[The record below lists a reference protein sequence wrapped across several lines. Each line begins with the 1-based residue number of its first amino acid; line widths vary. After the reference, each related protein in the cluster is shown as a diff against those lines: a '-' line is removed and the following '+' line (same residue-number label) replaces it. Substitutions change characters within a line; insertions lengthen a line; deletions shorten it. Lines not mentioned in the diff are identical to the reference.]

1 LIALYCFIRGVS
13 LFFITFANY
22 YAFRKAKLNKFEVMR
37 KLKLDE
43 LGRVSADEYKVIEK
57 HPIVVVLDN
66 VRSMHNVGA
75 VFRTSDA
82 FLIEKIYLCGI
93 TATPPHKEIHKTAI
107 GAENS
112 VDWEYVKDSNELVLK
127 LKEDGFQIVTIEQTE
142 GSVLL
147 NEFEVDST
155 QKYAIVMGNEVDG
168 VQQSIIDECDTCIEI
183 PQSGTK
189 HSLNVSVCTGII
201 LWKWYEGFMK

>member
-1 LIALYCFIRGVS
+1 
-13 LFFITFANY
+13 
-22 YAFRKAKLNKFEVMR
+22 MR

-43 LGRVSADEYKVIEK
+43 LGRVSTEEYKEIEK
-57 HPIVVVLDN
+57 NPIVVVLDN

-82 FLIEKIYLCGI
+82 FLIDKIYLCGI

-112 VDWEYVKDSNELVLK
+112 VDWEYVKDSNELVAK
-127 LKEDGFQIVTIEQTE
+127 LKEEGYQIVTIEQTE

-147 NEFEVDST
+147 NKFEIDQS
-155 QKYAIVMGNEVDG
+155 QKYAIIMGNEVDG
-168 VQQSIIDECDTCIEI
+168 VQQSIIDQCDTCIEI

-201 LWKWYEGFMK
+201 LWKWYEGFMR

>member
-1 LIALYCFIRGVS
+1 
-13 LFFITFANY
+13 
-22 YAFRKAKLNKFEVMR
+22 MR

-43 LGRVSADEYKVIEK
+43 LGRVSTEEYKEIEK
-57 HPIVVVLDN
+57 NPIVVVLDN

-82 FLIEKIYLCGI
+82 FLIDKIYLCGI

-112 VDWEYVKDSNELVLK
+112 VDWEYVKDSNELVAK
-127 LKEDGFQIVTIEQTE
+127 LKEEDYQIVTIEQTE

-147 NEFEVDST
+147 NEFEIDQS
-155 QKYAIVMGNEVDG
+155 QKYAIIMGNEVDG
-168 VQQSIIDECDTCIEI
+168 VQQSIIDQCDTCIEI

>member
-1 LIALYCFIRGVS
+1 
-13 LFFITFANY
+13 
-22 YAFRKAKLNKFEVMR
+22 MR

-43 LGRVSADEYKVIEK
+43 LGRVSAEEYKVIEK

-82 FLIEKIYLCGI
+82 FLIDKIYLCGI

-112 VDWEYVKDSNELVLK
+112 VDWEYVKDSNELVTK
-127 LKEDGFQIVTIEQTE
+127 LKEDGYQIVTIEQTE

-147 NEFEVDST
+147 NEFEVDQS
-155 QKYAIVMGNEVDG
+155 QKYAIVMEMRLMVGNN
-168 VQQSIIDECDTCIEI
+168 QSLI
-183 PQSGTK
+183 
-189 HSLNVSVCTGII
+189 NVIRVSKFHNLEQNIH
-201 LWKWYEGFMK
+201 

>member
-1 LIALYCFIRGVS
+1 
-13 LFFITFANY
+13 
-22 YAFRKAKLNKFEVMR
+22 MR

-43 LGRVSADEYKVIEK
+43 LGRVSTEEYKEIEK
-57 HPIVVVLDN
+57 NPIVVVLDN

-82 FLIEKIYLCGI
+82 FLIDKIYLCGI

-112 VDWEYVKDSNELVLK
+112 VDWEYVKDSNELVAK
-127 LKEDGFQIVTIEQTE
+127 LKEEGYQIVTIEQTE

-147 NEFEVDST
+147 NEFEVDQS

-168 VQQSIIDECDTCIEI
+168 VQQSIIDQCDTCIEI

>member
-1 LIALYCFIRGVS
+1 
-13 LFFITFANY
+13 
-22 YAFRKAKLNKFEVMR
+22 MR

-43 LGRVSADEYKVIEK
+43 LGRVSADEYKEIEK

-82 FLIEKIYLCGI
+82 FLIDKIYLCGI

-112 VDWEYVKDSNELVLK
+112 VDWEYIQDANELVINLK
-127 LKEDGFQIVTIEQTE
+127 KEGYEIITIEQTE

-147 NEFEVDST
+147 NEFKVDSS

-168 VQQSIIDECDTCIEI
+168 VQQSIIDQCNTCIEI

>member
-1 LIALYCFIRGVS
+1 
-13 LFFITFANY
+13 
-22 YAFRKAKLNKFEVMR
+22 MR

-43 LGRVSADEYKVIEK
+43 LGRVSAEEYKVIEK

-82 FLIEKIYLCGI
+82 FLIDKIYLCGI

-112 VDWEYVKDSNELVLK
+112 VDWEYVKDSNELVTK
-127 LKEDGFQIVTIEQTE
+127 LKEDGYQIVTIEQTE

-147 NEFEVDST
+147 NEFEVDQS

>member
-1 LIALYCFIRGVS
+1 
-13 LFFITFANY
+13 
-22 YAFRKAKLNKFEVMR
+22 MR

-43 LGRVSADEYKVIEK
+43 LGRISAEEYKGIEK

-82 FLIEKIYLCGI
+82 FLIDKIYLCGI

-112 VDWEYVKDSNELVLK
+112 VEWEYVKDSNELVAK
-127 LKEDGFQIVTIEQTE
+127 LKKENYQIITIEQTE

-147 NEFEVDST
+147 NEFEVDHN

-168 VQQSIIDECDTCIEI
+168 VQQSIIDQCNTCIEI

>member
-1 LIALYCFIRGVS
+1 
-13 LFFITFANY
+13 
-22 YAFRKAKLNKFEVMR
+22 MR

-43 LGRVSADEYKVIEK
+43 LGRVSTEEYKEIEK
-57 HPIVVVLDN
+57 NPIVVVLDN

-82 FLIEKIYLCGI
+82 FLIYKIYLCGI

-112 VDWEYVKDSNELVLK
+112 VDWEYVKDSNELVAK
-127 LKEDGFQIVTIEQTE
+127 LKEEGYQIVTIEQTE

-147 NEFEVDST
+147 NEFEIDQS
-155 QKYAIVMGNEVDG
+155 QKYAIIMGNEVDG
-168 VQQSIIDECDTCIEI
+168 VQQSIIDQCDTCIEI

>member
-1 LIALYCFIRGVS
+1 
-13 LFFITFANY
+13 
-22 YAFRKAKLNKFEVMR
+22 MR

-43 LGRVSADEYKVIEK
+43 LGRVSADEYKEIEK

-112 VDWEYVKDSNELVLK
+112 VDWEYVQDSNDLVAK

-147 NEFEVDST
+147 NEFKVDST

-168 VQQSIIDECDTCIEI
+168 VQQSIIDQCDTCIEI

>member
-1 LIALYCFIRGVS
+1 
-13 LFFITFANY
+13 
-22 YAFRKAKLNKFEVMR
+22 MR

-43 LGRVSADEYKVIEK
+43 LGRVSAEEYKVIDK

-66 VRSMHNVGA
+66 VRSLHNVGA

-82 FLIEKIYLCGI
+82 FLIDKIYLCGI

-112 VDWEYVKDSNELVLK
+112 VDWEYVKDSNELIKK
-127 LKEDGFQIVTIEQTE
+127 LKEDDYQIVTIEQTE

-147 NEFEVDST
+147 NEFEVDQSK
-155 QKYAIVMGNEVDG
+155 KYAIVMGNEVDG

>member
-1 LIALYCFIRGVS
+1 
-13 LFFITFANY
+13 
-22 YAFRKAKLNKFEVMR
+22 MR

-43 LGRVSADEYKVIEK
+43 LGRVSAEEYKVIEK

-82 FLIEKIYLCGI
+82 FLIDKIYLCGI

-112 VDWEYVKDSNELVLK
+112 VDWEYVKDSNELIKK
-127 LKEDGFQIVTIEQTE
+127 LKEDDYQIVTIEQTE

-147 NEFEVDST
+147 NEFEVDQS

-168 VQQSIIDECDTCIEI
+168 VQQSIIDQCDTCIEI

>member
-1 LIALYCFIRGVS
+1 
-13 LFFITFANY
+13 
-22 YAFRKAKLNKFEVMR
+22 MR

-43 LGRVSADEYKVIEK
+43 LGRVSAEEYKVIDK

-82 FLIEKIYLCGI
+82 FLIDKIYLCGI

-112 VDWEYVKDSNELVLK
+112 VDWVYVKDSNELIKK
-127 LKEDGFQIVTIEQTE
+127 LKEDDYQIVTIEQTE
-142 GSVLL
+142 SSVLL
-147 NEFEVDST
+147 NEFEVDQSK
-155 QKYAIVMGNEVDG
+155 KYAIVMGNEVDG

>member
-1 LIALYCFIRGVS
+1 
-13 LFFITFANY
+13 
-22 YAFRKAKLNKFEVMR
+22 MR

-43 LGRVSADEYKVIEK
+43 LGRVSTEEYKEIEK
-57 HPIVVVLDN
+57 NPIVVVLDN

-82 FLIEKIYLCGI
+82 FLIDKIYLCGI

-112 VDWEYVKDSNELVLK
+112 VDWEYVKDSNELVAK
-127 LKEDGFQIVTIEQTE
+127 LKEEGYQIVTIEQTE

-147 NEFEVDST
+147 NEFEIDQS
-155 QKYAIVMGNEVDG
+155 QKYAIIMGNEVDG
-168 VQQSIIDECDTCIEI
+168 VQQSIIDQCDTCIEI

-201 LWKWYEGFMK
+201 LWKWYEGFMR

>member
-1 LIALYCFIRGVS
+1 
-13 LFFITFANY
+13 
-22 YAFRKAKLNKFEVMR
+22 MR

-43 LGRVSADEYKVIEK
+43 LGRVSAEEYKAIEK
-57 HPIVVVLDN
+57 HLIVVVLDN

-82 FLIEKIYLCGI
+82 FLIDKIYLCGI

-112 VDWEYVKDSNELVLK
+112 VDWEYVKDSNELVAK
-127 LKEDGFQIVTIEQTE
+127 LKEDGYQIVTIEQTE

-147 NEFEVDST
+147 NEFEVDQS

-168 VQQSIIDECDTCIEI
+168 VQQSIIDQCDTCIEI

>member
-1 LIALYCFIRGVS
+1 
-13 LFFITFANY
+13 
-22 YAFRKAKLNKFEVMR
+22 MR

-43 LGRVSADEYKVIEK
+43 LGRVSAEEYKVIDK

-82 FLIEKIYLCGI
+82 FLIDKIYLCGI

-112 VDWEYVKDSNELVLK
+112 VDWEYVKDSNELIKK
-127 LKEDGFQIVTIEQTE
+127 LKEDDYQIVTIEQTE

-147 NEFEVDST
+147 NEFEVDQSK
-155 QKYAIVMGNEVDG
+155 KYAIVMGNEVDG

>member
-1 LIALYCFIRGVS
+1 
-13 LFFITFANY
+13 
-22 YAFRKAKLNKFEVMR
+22 MR

-43 LGRVSADEYKVIEK
+43 LGRVSAEEYKVIDK

-82 FLIEKIYLCGI
+82 FLIDKIYLCGI

-112 VDWEYVKDSNELVLK
+112 VDWEYVKDSNELIKK
-127 LKEDGFQIVTIEQTE
+127 LKEDDYQIVTIEQTE

-147 NEFEVDST
+147 NEFEVDQS

-168 VQQSIIDECDTCIEI
+168 VQQSIIDQCDTCIEI

>member
-1 LIALYCFIRGVS
+1 
-13 LFFITFANY
+13 
-22 YAFRKAKLNKFEVMR
+22 MR

-43 LGRVSADEYKVIEK
+43 LGRVSAEEYKVIEK

-82 FLIEKIYLCGI
+82 FLIDKIYLCGI

-112 VDWEYVKDSNELVLK
+112 VDWEYVKDSNELIKK
-127 LKEDGFQIVTIEQTE
+127 LKEDDYQIVTIEQTE

-147 NEFEVDST
+147 NELEVDQSK
-155 QKYAIVMGNEVDG
+155 KYAIVMGNEVDG
-168 VQQSIIDECDTCIEI
+168 VQQSIID
-183 PQSGTK
+183 
-189 HSLNVSVCTGII
+189 
-201 LWKWYEGFMK
+201 

>member
-1 LIALYCFIRGVS
+1 
-13 LFFITFANY
+13 
-22 YAFRKAKLNKFEVMR
+22 MR

-43 LGRVSADEYKVIEK
+43 LGRVSAEEYKAIEK

-82 FLIEKIYLCGI
+82 FLIDKIYLCGI

-112 VDWEYVKDSNELVLK
+112 VDWEYVKDSNELVAK
-127 LKEDGFQIVTIEQTE
+127 LKEDGYQ
-142 GSVLL
+142 L
-147 NEFEVDST
+147 
-155 QKYAIVMGNEVDG
+155 
-168 VQQSIIDECDTCIEI
+168 
-183 PQSGTK
+183 
-189 HSLNVSVCTGII
+189 SLIHI
-201 LWKWYEGFMK
+201 

>member
-1 LIALYCFIRGVS
+1 
-13 LFFITFANY
+13 
-22 YAFRKAKLNKFEVMR
+22 MR

-43 LGRVSADEYKVIEK
+43 LGRVSAEEYKVIEK

-82 FLIEKIYLCGI
+82 FLIDKIYLCGI

-112 VDWEYVKDSNELVLK
+112 VAWEYVEDSNKLVAK
-127 LKEDGFQIVTIEQTE
+127 LKADNYQIVTIEQAE
-142 GSVLL
+142 NSVLL
-147 NEFEVDST
+147 NEFKVDQS

-168 VQQSIIDECDTCIEI
+168 VQQSIIDQCDTCIEI

-201 LWKWYEGFMK
+201 LWKWYEGSMK

>member
-1 LIALYCFIRGVS
+1 
-13 LFFITFANY
+13 
-22 YAFRKAKLNKFEVMR
+22 MR

-43 LGRVSADEYKVIEK
+43 LGRVSAEEYKVIEK

-82 FLIEKIYLCGI
+82 FLIDKIYLCGI

-112 VDWEYVKDSNELVLK
+112 VDWEYVKNSNELVAK
-127 LKEDGFQIVTIEQTE
+127 LKEDGYQIVTIEQTE

-147 NEFEVDST
+147 NEFEVDQS

-168 VQQSIIDECDTCIEI
+168 VQQSIIDQCDTCIEI

>member
-1 LIALYCFIRGVS
+1 
-13 LFFITFANY
+13 
-22 YAFRKAKLNKFEVMR
+22 MR

-43 LGRVSADEYKVIEK
+43 LGRVSTEEYKEIEK
-57 HPIVVVLDN
+57 NPIVVVLDN

-82 FLIEKIYLCGI
+82 FLIDKIYLCGI

-112 VDWEYVKDSNELVLK
+112 VDWEYVKDSNELVAK
-127 LKEDGFQIVTIEQTE
+127 LKEEGYQIVTIEQTE

-147 NEFEVDST
+147 NEFEIDQS
-155 QKYAIVMGNEVDG
+155 QKYAIIMGNEVDG
-168 VQQSIIDECDTCIEI
+168 VQQSIIDQCDTCIEI

-201 LWKWYEGFMK
+201 LWKWYEGFMI

>member
-1 LIALYCFIRGVS
+1 
-13 LFFITFANY
+13 
-22 YAFRKAKLNKFEVMR
+22 MR

-43 LGRVSADEYKVIEK
+43 LGRVSAEEYKEIEK

-82 FLIEKIYLCGI
+82 FLIDKIYLCGI

-112 VDWEYVKDSNELVLK
+112 VDWEYVEDSNELIQQLK
-127 LKEDGFQIVTIEQTE
+127 KDDYQIVTIEQTE

-147 NEFEVDST
+147 NEFEIDQT
-155 QKYAIVMGNEVDG
+155 KKYAIVMGNEVDG
-168 VQQSIIDECDTCIEI
+168 VQQSIIDQCDTCIEI

>member
-1 LIALYCFIRGVS
+1 
-13 LFFITFANY
+13 
-22 YAFRKAKLNKFEVMR
+22 MR

>member
-1 LIALYCFIRGVS
+1 
-13 LFFITFANY
+13 
-22 YAFRKAKLNKFEVMR
+22 MR

-43 LGRVSADEYKVIEK
+43 LGRVSANEYKEIEK

-112 VDWEYVKDSNELVLK
+112 VDWEYVQDSNELVAK
-127 LKEDGFQIVTIEQTE
+127 LKEDGFKIVTIEQTE

-147 NEFEVDST
+147 NEFKVDSS

-168 VQQSIIDECDTCIEI
+168 VQQSIIDQCDTCIEI

>member
-1 LIALYCFIRGVS
+1 
-13 LFFITFANY
+13 
-22 YAFRKAKLNKFEVMR
+22 
-37 KLKLDE
+37 
-43 LGRVSADEYKVIEK
+43 
-57 HPIVVVLDN
+57 
-66 VRSMHNVGA
+66 
-75 VFRTSDA
+75 
-82 FLIEKIYLCGI
+82 LCGI

-112 VDWEYVKDSNELVLK
+112 VDWEYVKDSNELVAK
-127 LKEDGFQIVTIEQTE
+127 LKEDGYQIVTIEQTE

-147 NEFEVDST
+147 NEFEVDQS

-168 VQQSIIDECDTCIEI
+168 VQQSIIDQCDTCIEI

-201 LWKWYEGFMK
+201 LWKWYESFMK

>member
-1 LIALYCFIRGVS
+1 
-13 LFFITFANY
+13 
-22 YAFRKAKLNKFEVMR
+22 MR

-43 LGRVSADEYKVIEK
+43 LGRISAEEYKGIEK

-82 FLIEKIYLCGI
+82 FLIDKIYLCGI

-112 VDWEYVKDSNELVLK
+112 VEWEYIKDSNELVAK
-127 LKEDGFQIVTIEQTE
+127 LKKDNYQIITIEQTE

-147 NEFEVDST
+147 NEFEVDHN

-168 VQQSIIDECDTCIEI
+168 VQQSIIDQCDTCIEI

>member
-1 LIALYCFIRGVS
+1 
-13 LFFITFANY
+13 
-22 YAFRKAKLNKFEVMR
+22 MR

-43 LGRVSADEYKVIEK
+43 LGRVSAEEYKVIEK

-82 FLIEKIYLCGI
+82 FLIDKIYLCGI

-112 VDWEYVKDSNELVLK
+112 VDWEYVKDSNELVTK
-127 LKEDGFQIVTIEQTE
+127 LKEDGYQIVTIEQTE

-147 NEFEVDST
+147 NEFEVDQS

-168 VQQSIIDECDTCIEI
+168 VQQSIIDQCDTCIEI

>member
-1 LIALYCFIRGVS
+1 
-13 LFFITFANY
+13 
-22 YAFRKAKLNKFEVMR
+22 MR

-43 LGRVSADEYKVIEK
+43 LGRVSAEEYKAIEK

-82 FLIEKIYLCGI
+82 FLIDKIYLCGI

-112 VDWEYVKDSNELVLK
+112 VDWEYVKNSNELVAK
-127 LKEDGFQIVTIEQTE
+127 LKEDGYQIVTIEQTE

-147 NEFEVDST
+147 NEFEVDQS

-168 VQQSIIDECDTCIEI
+168 VQQSIIDQCDTCIEI

>member
-1 LIALYCFIRGVS
+1 
-13 LFFITFANY
+13 
-22 YAFRKAKLNKFEVMR
+22 MR

-43 LGRVSADEYKVIEK
+43 LSRVSAEEYKVIEK

-82 FLIEKIYLCGI
+82 FLIDKIYLCGI

-112 VDWEYVKDSNELVLK
+112 VDWEYVKDSNELVEK
-127 LKEDGFQIVTIEQTE
+127 LKEDGYQIVTIEQTE

-147 NEFEVDST
+147 NEFEVDQSR
-155 QKYAIVMGNEVDG
+155 KYAIVMGNEVDG
-168 VQQSIIDECDTCIEI
+168 VQQSIIDQCDTCIEI

>member
-1 LIALYCFIRGVS
+1 
-13 LFFITFANY
+13 
-22 YAFRKAKLNKFEVMR
+22 MR

-43 LGRVSADEYKVIEK
+43 LGRVSTEEYKEIEK
-57 HPIVVVLDN
+57 NPIVVVLDN

-82 FLIEKIYLCGI
+82 FLIDKIYLCGI

-112 VDWEYVKDSNELVLK
+112 VDWEYVKDSNELVAK
-127 LKEDGFQIVTIEQTE
+127 LKEEGYQIVTIEQTE

-147 NEFEVDST
+147 NEFEIDQS
-155 QKYAIVMGNEVDG
+155 QKYAIIMGNEVDG
-168 VQQSIIDECDTCIEI
+168 VQQSIIDQCDTCIEI

-201 LWKWYEGFMK
+201 LWKWYEGFMS

>member
-1 LIALYCFIRGVS
+1 
-13 LFFITFANY
+13 
-22 YAFRKAKLNKFEVMR
+22 MR

-43 LGRVSADEYKVIEK
+43 LGRVSAEEYKVIEK

-82 FLIEKIYLCGI
+82 FLIDKIYLCGI

-112 VDWEYVKDSNELVLK
+112 VDWEYVKDSNELVAK
-127 LKEDGFQIVTIEQTE
+127 LKEDGYQIVTIEQTE

-147 NEFEVDST
+147 NEFEVDQS

-168 VQQSIIDECDTCIEI
+168 VQQSIIDQCDTCIEI

>member
-1 LIALYCFIRGVS
+1 
-13 LFFITFANY
+13 
-22 YAFRKAKLNKFEVMR
+22 MR

-43 LGRVSADEYKVIEK
+43 LGRISAEEYKGIEK

-82 FLIEKIYLCGI
+82 FLIDKIYLCGI

-112 VDWEYVKDSNELVLK
+112 VEWEYVKDSNELVAK
-127 LKEDGFQIVTIEQTE
+127 LKNENYQIITIEQTE

-147 NEFEVDST
+147 NEFEVDQS

-168 VQQSIIDECDTCIEI
+168 VQQSIIDQCDTCIEI

>member
-1 LIALYCFIRGVS
+1 
-13 LFFITFANY
+13 
-22 YAFRKAKLNKFEVMR
+22 MR

-43 LGRVSADEYKVIEK
+43 LGRVSAEEYKVIEK

-82 FLIEKIYLCGI
+82 FLIDKIYLCGI

-112 VDWEYVKDSNELVLK
+112 VDWEYVKDSNELIKK
-127 LKEDGFQIVTIEQTE
+127 LKKDDYQIVTIEQTE

-147 NEFEVDST
+147 NEFEVDQSK
-155 QKYAIVMGNEVDG
+155 KYAIVMGNEVDG

-201 LWKWYEGFMK
+201 SWKWYEGFMK